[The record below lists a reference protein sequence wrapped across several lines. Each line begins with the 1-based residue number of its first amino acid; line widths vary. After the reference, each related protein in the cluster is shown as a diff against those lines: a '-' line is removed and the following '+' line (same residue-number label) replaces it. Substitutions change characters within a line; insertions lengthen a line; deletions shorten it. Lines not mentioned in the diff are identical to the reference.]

1 MLVRN
6 VASVALFGALL
17 VASSIATATP
27 ARAADRIV
35 SPMGGNDQ
43 AGCRSVHAVLAKRVI
58 VDCPADQGFDFCFTR
73 EVVDQAGVLTGRLEF
88 FTDSSGDAKVQHA
101 PDQVLYNG
109 VTNIVTASGIVRIE
123 ESGVFDTTSKDWV
136 GLSKISGGTGQF
148 EGATGNLASFGNAK
162 GTGLEIG
169 TICKK

>member
-1 MLVRN
+1 MTVRN
-6 VASVALFGALL
+6 LASVALFGALI
-17 VASSIATATP
+17 VASSTLGATD

-35 SPMGGNDQ
+35 SPMDGNAQ
-43 AGCRSVHAVLAKRVI
+43 AGCQSVHAVLAKREI

-88 FTDSSGDAKVQHA
+88 FADSSGDTKLQHA
-101 PDQVLYNG
+101 PDQILYTA
-109 VTNIVTASGIVRIE
+109 VTQIVTDSGVVQKE
-123 ESGVFDTTSKDWV
+123 ESGVFDTKSKDWA